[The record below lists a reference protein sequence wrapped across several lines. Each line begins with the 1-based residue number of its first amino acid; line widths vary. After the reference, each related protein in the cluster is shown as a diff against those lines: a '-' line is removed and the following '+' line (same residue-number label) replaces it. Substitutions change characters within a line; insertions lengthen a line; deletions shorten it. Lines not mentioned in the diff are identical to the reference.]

1 MSLVLNTNYSAL
13 VAENS
18 LSTSGNELST
28 ALQQLSSGLRIN
40 TAADDAAGYAIVQGM
55 TSQINGLGQAAQNAN
70 DGVSLT
76 QTAQGALT
84 EITNDLQTMRDLAVE
99 SLNATN
105 SGQDRADLN
114 QQFQQL
120 SQDIDQVA
128 RTASFNGVNLLDG
141 SFAGAAFQIGPNAG
155 QTITVSSVASA
166 RTSALGQTF
175 SASVTSGSS
184 AAGTTAGATA
194 ALTAGQLVINGVSIG
209 AAQSDGVSTVG
220 SDYSAIAVANAI
232 NSSDVAGVTATADA
246 TTLTAGAAPAG
257 TATVN
262 LAAGDLVINGINIE
276 GSVSEAN
283 ALNDVIGLINTQSNL
298 TGVTASDNG
307 GDVELTAADG
317 RNITVTADAN
327 GTAASGFA
335 TATTTAT
342 GQVTLNSTN
351 TTAGSAAIDISHAST
366 STGFTAATS
375 AASVNSG
382 TVGNADVL
390 TVAHS
395 NAALATIDA
404 ALQAIATT
412 GAQLGAYQN
421 RFQAAIQGLNT
432 DSTNLQSARSGI
444 QDTDYAAATTQLSQA
459 QILQQAGTAMVAQAN
474 TIPQNIL
481 TLLQHLP

>member
-1 MSLVLNTNYSAL
+1 MSLVLNTNYSSL
-13 VAENS
+13 VAQNS
-18 LSTSGNELST
+18 LSSSGSELST

-55 TSQINGLGQAAQNAN
+55 TSQINGLDQASQNAN

-120 SQDIDQVA
+120 SQDIQQVA
-128 RTASFNGVNLLDG
+128 TTASFNGVTLLDG
-141 SFAGAAFQIGPNAG
+141 SFSGLAFQIGPNAG
-155 QTITVSSVASA
+155 QTITVSQIASA
-166 RTSALGQTF
+166 QTSALGQTF
-175 SASVTSGSS
+175 SAGVTSGTDT
-184 AAGTTAGATA
+184 AGTTAGATA
-194 ALTAGQLVINGVSIG
+194 PLTAGQLVINGVSVG

-220 SDYSAIAVANAI
+220 GNYSAIAVATAI
-232 NSSDVAGVTATADA
+232 NSADIQGVTATANA
-246 TTLTAGAAPAG
+246 TTVTGGAAPAV
-257 TATVN
+257 TAATT
-262 LAAGDLVINGINIE
+262 LAAGDLVVNGINIT
-276 GSVSEAN
+276 GSVSTGN
-283 ALNDVIGLINTQSNL
+283 TLNDVIGLINNQSNL
-298 TGVTASDNG
+298 TGVTASASG
-307 GDVELTAADG
+307 GDVELSAADG
-317 RNITVTADAN
+317 RNITVAGTTLAVAGLTA
-327 GTAASGFA
+327 GTTS
-335 TATTTAT
+335 
-342 GQVTLNSTN
+342 GQVTLASTN
-351 TTAGSAAIDISHAST
+351 TSATSAAIDVSVAAGT
-366 STGFTAATS
+366 TGFTAATS

-395 NAALATIDA
+395 NAALSTVDA

-444 QDTDYAAATTQLSQA
+444 QDTDYAAATSQLSKA
-459 QILQQAGTAMVAQAN
+459 QILQQAATAMVAQAN

-481 TLLQHLP
+481 TLLQKLP